1 MHWTKELKKLIKFEL
16 VSDKVELVSDKV
28 EAEHTFKNAL
38 NIGVK
43 SRLLGD

>member
-1 MHWTKELKKLIKFEL
+1 MRWTKELKKLIKF
-16 VSDKVELVSDKV
+16 ELVSDKV